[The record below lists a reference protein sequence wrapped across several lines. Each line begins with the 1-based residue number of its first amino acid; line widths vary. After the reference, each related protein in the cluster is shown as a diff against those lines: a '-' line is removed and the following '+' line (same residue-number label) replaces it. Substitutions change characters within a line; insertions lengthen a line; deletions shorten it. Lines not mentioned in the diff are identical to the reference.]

1 VERATKF
8 LSSKEIGVRNT
19 ESRELRCVEKRETI
33 SDDKNTSM
41 ISTSLSLA
49 ESADAGLQAQSSGSS
64 GSSVDPLDRRVDV
77 KSDSVD
83 PGISRA
89 RDDAHEVQ
97 KHVDDCDSDSN
108 QTSTCLIDLNTATLQ
123 I

>member
-1 VERATKF
+1 MNFVV
-8 LSSKEIGVRNT
+8 SKNV
-19 ESRELRCVEKRETI
+19 SETI

-49 ESADAGLQAQSSGSS
+49 ESADAGQQAQSSRSS
-64 GSSVDPLDRRVDV
+64 GVDPLDRRV

>member
-1 VERATKF
+1 MSHRWNARQ
-8 LSSKEIGVRNT
+8 SSYRRKKSTCGTQSLVNFVV
-19 ESRELRCVEKRETI
+19 SKNVSETI

-97 KHVDDCDSDSN
+97 KYVNDCDSEF
-108 QTSTCLIDLNTATLQ
+108 LIAIKLQ
-123 I
+123 LV